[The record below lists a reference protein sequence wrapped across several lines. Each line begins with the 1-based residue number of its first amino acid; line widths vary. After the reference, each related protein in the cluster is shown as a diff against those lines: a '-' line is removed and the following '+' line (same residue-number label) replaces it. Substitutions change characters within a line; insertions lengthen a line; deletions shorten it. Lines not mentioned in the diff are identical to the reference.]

1 MQMGKKRGG
10 IEEMNTKIIAINLI
24 IALVPGV
31 GMASALLNSGGGD
44 WKCYHEDISPQRG
57 VRR

>member
-1 MQMGKKRGG
+1 METKKKEGG

-24 IALVPGV
+24 IALVLGV
-31 GMASALLNSGGGD
+31 GMASALSKSGGGD